1 MGKIMKEMHI
11 LLMKFS
17 YTYRVHQFTKVEMFA
32 VTTPDQSEE
41 MLEYLRKIEEEL
53 FTPLGIHM
61 RVLDMPPHEL
71 GAPAYR

>member
-1 MGKIMKEMHI
+1 
-11 LLMKFS
+11 
-17 YTYRVHQFTKVEMFA
+17 MFA

-41 MLEYLRKIEEEL
+41 MLEYLRETEEEL
-53 FTPLGIHM
+53 FTPLGFHM